1 MKEYLEIDEVRALEV
16 LDSRGNPTVQVEVV
30 LEDGSR
36 GVALVPSGASTGSFE
51 AVELRDG
58 DKSRYLG
65 KGVLKAVENV
75 NTIIRDKIIGMNAY
89 DQIGLD
95 RTLIELDGTE
105 NKGKLGANATLG
117 VSLAVARA
125 AASSLGMELY
135 NYIGGINAKVLP
147 TPMMNIMNG
156 GKHADSTLSVQE
168 FMIMPVGA
176 KSFTECMRMGA
187 EVYHNLKKVLKEKGL
202 STAVGDE
209 GGFAPNVKDEDEA
222 LAIIMEAIEK
232 AGYKPGEDI
241 CLALDCAA
249 TEMYDEAKKIGKEG
263 DYHFWKIGVTKT
275 CDEMIDFIEDLCNRY
290 PIISVED
297 GLAEEDWDGWKK
309 LTDRLGKKVQLVGDD
324 LFVTNIKRLQKGL
337 DLGVTNSI
345 LIKLNQIGTLTE
357 TLDAIEL
364 AKKNGYTAVVSH
376 RSGET
381 EDTTLADVAVATNAG
396 QIKTGA
402 PCRTDRVAKY
412 NRLLNIENELGDI
425 AIYPGRKGLNK

>member
-30 LEDGSR
+30 LEDGSQ

-209 GGFAPNVKDEDEA
+209 GGFAQNVKDEDEA
-222 LAIIMEAIEK
+222 LAIIME
-232 AGYKPGEDI
+232 
-241 CLALDCAA
+241 
-249 TEMYDEAKKIGKEG
+249 
-263 DYHFWKIGVTKT
+263 
-275 CDEMIDFIEDLCNRY
+275 
-290 PIISVED
+290 
-297 GLAEEDWDGWKK
+297 
-309 LTDRLGKKVQLVGDD
+309 
-324 LFVTNIKRLQKGL
+324 
-337 DLGVTNSI
+337 SI
-345 LIKLNQIGTLTE
+345 
-357 TLDAIEL
+357 
-364 AKKNGYTAVVSH
+364 
-376 RSGET
+376 
-381 EDTTLADVAVATNAG
+381 
-396 QIKTGA
+396 
-402 PCRTDRVAKY
+402 
-412 NRLLNIENELGDI
+412 
-425 AIYPGRKGLNK
+425 

>member
-1 MKEYLEIDEVRALEV
+1 MKNYLEIEDIKALEV

-30 LEDGSR
+30 LEDGSE
-36 GVALVPSGASTGSFE
+36 GVAMVPSGASTGSFE

-75 NTIIRDKIIGMNAY
+75 NTIIRDKIVGMNAY
-89 DQIGLD
+89 DQLELD

-105 NKGKLGANATLG
+105 NKAKLGANATLG
-117 VSLAVARA
+117 VSLAVAKA
-125 AASSLGMELY
+125 AANSLGMELY
-135 NYIGGINAKVLP
+135 NYIGGPNAKVLP

-176 KSFTECMRMGA
+176 KSFTECLRICA
-187 EVYHNLKKVLKEKGL
+187 EIYHNLKKVLKEKGL
-202 STAVGDE
+202 ATGVGDE

-222 LAIIMEAIEK
+222 LALIMEATEK
-232 AGYKPGEDI
+232 AGYKPGEEI
-241 CLALDCAA
+241 MFALDVAA

-263 DYHFWKIGVTKT
+263 MYHFWKIGVTKT
-275 CDEMIDFIEDLCNRY
+275 TEEMIAFYEDLVNRY
-290 PIISVED
+290 PIISIED
-297 GLAEEDWDGWKK
+297 GLAEEDWEGWKE
-309 LTDRLGKKVQLVGDD
+309 LTNRLGNKIQLVGDD
-324 LFVTNIKRLQKGL
+324 LFVTNIKRLQKGI
-337 DLGVTNSI
+337 DLGVSNSI

-364 AKKNGYTAVVSH
+364 AKKNGMTAVVSH

-412 NRLLNIENELGDI
+412 NRLLNIENDLGRT
-425 AIYPGRKGLNK
+425 AIYAGLKGLNR

>member
-1 MKEYLEIDEVRALEV
+1 MKDYLEIESVKALEI

-30 LEDGSR
+30 AGGVS
-36 GVALVPSGASTGSFE
+36 GVAMVPSGASTGSFE

-75 NTIIRDKIIGMNAY
+75 NTTIREKIVGMNVY
-89 DQIGLD
+89 DQAKLD
-95 RTLIELDGTE
+95 KTLIELDGTE
-105 NKGKLGANATLG
+105 NKGVLGANATLG
-117 VSLAVARA
+117 VSLAVARCA
-125 AASSLGMELY
+125 AATLGMELY
-135 NYIGGINAKVLP
+135 QYIGGTNAKVLP

-176 KSFTECMRMGA
+176 KSFTECVRMCC
-187 EVYHNLKKVLKEKGL
+187 EIYHNLKKVLKAKGL
-202 STAVGDE
+202 ATGVGDE

-222 LAIIMEAIEK
+222 LALIMDAIVA
-232 AGYKPGEDI
+232 AGYKPGEEV
-241 CLALDCAA
+241 CLALDVAA
-249 TEMYDEAKKIGKEG
+249 TEMYDEAKKIGEEG
-263 DYHFWKIGVTKT
+263 KYHFWKIGVTKT
-275 CDEMIDFIEDLCNRY
+275 CEEMIEFYEDLVNRY
-290 PIISVED
+290 PIISIED
-297 GLAEEDWDGWKK
+297 GLAEEDWDGWKM
-309 LTDRLGKKVQLVGDD
+309 LTDRLGDKIQLVGDD
-324 LFVTNIKRLQKGL
+324 LFVTNPVRLQKGI
-337 DLGVTNSI
+337 DLKTANSI

-412 NRLLNIENELGDI
+412 NRLLNIENDLGSI
-425 AIYPGRKGLNK
+425 AVYPGRKGLNR

>member
-1 MKEYLEIDEVRALEV
+1 MKDYLEIDEVKALEV
-16 LDSRGNPTVQVEVV
+16 LDSRGNPTVQVEVIA
-30 LEDGSR
+30 GGYS
-36 GVALVPSGASTGSFE
+36 GVAMVPSGASTGSFE

-58 DKSRYLG
+58 DASRYLG
-65 KGVLKAVENV
+65 KGVLKAVNNV
-75 NTIIRDKIIGMNAY
+75 NTEIRDAVLGMNVY
-89 DQIGLD
+89 DQVKLD
-95 RTLIELDGTE
+95 KTMIELDGTD
-105 NKGKLGANATLG
+105 NKGRLGANAILG
-117 VSLAVARA
+117 VSLAAARA
-125 AASSLGMELY
+125 AAASLGIELY
-135 NYIGGINAKVLP
+135 EYIGGVNAKTLP

-176 KSFTECMRMGA
+176 KTFSECLQMSA
-187 EVYHNLKKVLKEKGL
+187 EIYHNLKKVLKEKGL
-202 STAVGDE
+202 ATGVGDE

-222 LAIIMEAIEK
+222 LALIVEAIEK
-232 AGYKPGEDI
+232 AGYKPGEQV
-241 CLALDCAA
+241 CLALDVAE
-249 TEMYDEAKKIGKEG
+249 TDMYDEAKKIGKDG
-263 DYHFWKIGVTKT
+263 QYHFWKIGVTKT
-275 CDEMIDFIEDLCNRY
+275 CDEMIDFLEDLVNRY
-290 PIISVED
+290 PIISIED

-309 LTDRLGKKVQLVGDD
+309 LTERLGNRIQLVGDD
-324 LFVTNIKRLQKGL
+324 LFVTNIKRLQKGI

-364 AKKNGYTAVVSH
+364 AKKNGMTAVVSH

-412 NRLLNIENELGDI
+412 NRLLNIEAQLDDV
-425 AIYPGRKGLNK
+425 AIYAGRKGLNR

>member
-1 MKEYLEIDEVRALEV
+1 MKQYLEIDEVRALEV

-30 LEDGSR
+30 LEDGSE
-36 GVALVPSGASTGSFE
+36 GVAMVPSGASTGSFE

-75 NTIIRDKIIGMNAY
+75 NTIIKDKIVGMNAY
-89 DQIGLD
+89 DQIELD
-95 RTLIELDGTE
+95 KTLIELDGTE
-105 NKGKLGANATLG
+105 NKAKLGANATLG
-117 VSLAVARA
+117 VSLAVAKA
-125 AASSLGMELY
+125 AANSLGMELY
-135 NYIGGINAKVLP
+135 NYIGGPNAKVLP

-176 KSFTECMRMGA
+176 KSFTECLRICA
-187 EVYHNLKKVLKEKGL
+187 EIYHNLKKVLKEKGL
-202 STAVGDE
+202 ATGVGDE

-222 LAIIMEAIEK
+222 LALIMEATEK
-232 AGYKPGEDI
+232 AGYKPGEEI
-241 CLALDCAA
+241 MFALDVAA

-263 DYHFWKIGVTKT
+263 MYHFWKIGVTKT
-275 CDEMIDFIEDLCNRY
+275 TEEMIAFYEDLVNRY
-290 PIISVED
+290 PIISIED
-297 GLAEEDWDGWKK
+297 GLAEEDWEGWKE
-309 LTDRLGKKVQLVGDD
+309 LTNRLGNKIQLVGDD
-324 LFVTNIKRLQKGL
+324 LFVTNIKRLQKGI
-337 DLGVTNSI
+337 DLGVSNSI

-364 AKKNGYTAVVSH
+364 AKKNGMTAVVSH

-412 NRLLNIENELGDI
+412 NRLLNIENDLGRT
-425 AIYPGRKGLNK
+425 AIYAGLSGLNR